1 MQTTMTANPPLAD
14 RRILILA
21 LALGAIAAGLIVA
34 YLASRDSSGGK
45 SEAVMFRVI
54 VAAQDI
60 PAGAT
65 IEGAMVEER
74 SIPEEAVIS
83 SAVTRPEEV
92 VGQVARYPIA
102 TGEQLSA
109 LRLVEPPAAK
119 ALSFQIPPGLRAFT
133 LPVTSTTSPASLM
146 APGDFVD
153 VIVSAD
159 VKLLL
164 PGSSTAPSTGSAKEL
179 KAAVTILQNVQVLSV
194 QKTFVDNGVP
204 YDPSVRGTPPDD
216 KSVSHVTLAV
226 TPDQAQLLWLA
237 SQEGKV
243 TLSLRAFGD
252 DAIAD
257 LQPVAEP
264 LRLQ

>member
-14 RRILILA
+14 RRILFLA

-34 YLASRDSSGGK
+34 YLASRDSSAQAPA
-45 SEAVMFRVI
+45 AVTLSVI
-54 VAAQDI
+54 VASRDI
-60 PAGAT
+60 PAGET
-65 IEGAMVEER
+65 IDSSMLEER

-83 SAVTRPEEV
+83 SAVTRPDEV
-92 VGQVARYPIA
+92 VGQVTRYPIA

-109 LRLVEPPAAK
+109 LRLIEPPAVK

-133 LPVTSTTSPASLM
+133 VPVSSTTSPASLL
-146 APGDFVD
+146 APGDFID

-159 VKLLL
+159 VKLIL
-164 PGSSTAPSTGSAKEL
+164 PGSATAPSTGSAKDL
-179 KAAVTILQNVQVLSV
+179 KAAVTLLQNVQVLSV

-204 YDPSVRGTPPDD
+204 YDSSVRGTPPDD
-216 KSVSHVTLAV
+216 KSVNNVTLAV

-257 LQPVAEP
+257 LQPVSEP
-264 LRLQ
+264 LRLK